1 MGKVFLH
8 EELPTLQK
16 KNLGGASTSESKGLL
31 DEMLTLE
38 TGICCVFWNEILDR
52 FAGTSQTLQSA
63 TLDLNN
69 AVAAL
74 QSLRAFVEDRRNAFN
89 KYEAEASKLSGCT
102 TYSQSFSRVRKRNV
116 RLNPL
121 DYGHGPEAE
130 MSPSQKFKVES
141 FLPVIDKLII
151 CLNQRLQAY
160 DKVTDLF
167 GFLHRLDTAD
177 SAEIEEATK
186 KLLQVYPGDLETC
199 LSMELIQFAEFIKLF
214 IDNAALES
222 TVSKEQ
228 QFYKLLWE
236 KEVRCTFPN
245 VDVLL
250 RIYLVLMISNCNG
263 ERSFS
268 KLKLIKNRL
277 RTSLGQEKLNQLTIM
292 NIEYDVMREIDFEH
306 IVADFSKRKA
316 RKVLIFL
323 KQNFIFEFCY

>member
-1 MGKVFLH
+1 MTINVF
-8 EELPTLQK
+8 P
-16 KNLGGASTSESKGLL
+16 
-31 DEMLTLE
+31 D
-38 TGICCVFWNEILDR
+38 IPVF
-52 FAGTSQTLQSA
+52 
-63 TLDLNN
+63 
-69 AVAAL
+69 
-74 QSLRAFVEDRRNAFN
+74 
-89 KYEAEASKLSGCT
+89 
-102 TYSQSFSRVRKRNV
+102 
-116 RLNPL
+116 
-121 DYGHGPEAE
+121 
-130 MSPSQKFKVES
+130 
-141 FLPVIDKLII
+141 
-151 CLNQRLQAY
+151 
-160 DKVTDLF
+160 KVTDLF
-167 GFLHRLDTAD
+167 SFLHRLDTAD

-214 IDNAALES
+214 IDNVALES

-250 RIYLVLMISNCNG
+250 RIYLVLMISNCSG

-292 NIEYDVMREIDFEH
+292 NIEYVMREIDFEH

-316 RKVLIFL
+316 RKVLI
-323 KQNFIFEFCY
+323 